1 MRNTE
6 DVMSELTEAP
16 DAPPDLLDEL
26 FWSAMAR
33 GLASGTAG
41 WGRLFADIIVWSKT
55 GGDNAKLDET
65 RITDAE
71 AAELIRGVLGNAS

>member
-6 DVMSELTEAP
+6 EVMEDLAEAP
-16 DAPPDLLDEL
+16 DTAQDLLDEL
-26 FWSAMAR
+26 FWAAMAR

-41 WGRLFADIIVWSKT
+41 WGRLFADIRGWSKT
-55 GGDNAKLDET
+55 GGDNARLDET

-71 AAELIRGVLGNAS
+71 AAELIKGVLGNAS